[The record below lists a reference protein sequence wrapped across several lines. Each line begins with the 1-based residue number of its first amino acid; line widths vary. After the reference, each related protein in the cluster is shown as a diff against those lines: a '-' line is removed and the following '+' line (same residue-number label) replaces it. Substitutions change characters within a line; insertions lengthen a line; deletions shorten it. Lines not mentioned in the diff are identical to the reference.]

1 MAARIELMIVAGE
14 ASGDA
19 HAGELIAELR
29 RRHPDWRFFGCGG
42 VALRAAGCELLVDA
56 RELAVVGLFEVA
68 SHLPRIYGLYRR
80 LRRALEERRPAALI
94 LVDFPD
100 FNLRL
105 ARAAARRGVPVVYFI
120 SPQLWA
126 WRGRRVKA
134 IRRDVRRMICIFPFE
149 PAFYARHGIEVDYVG
164 HPLVE
169 RVRAETSESEF
180 RRRHGLDDAPLIA
193 LLPGSRRREV
203 AFHLPVLLA
212 AARRLHAERGAR
224 FVLPAA
230 NTLGKGAI
238 DEMIP
243 AEQRLYVHV
252 VEGETYD
259 AVAHSRV
266 AIVASGTATLE
277 TALLGTPQV
286 VIYRLSTWTYRLG
299 RRWVKTPHFAMVNLI
314 AGRRLAPEL
323 IQEKLTAEAVV
334 DWVLKYLD
342 DPAAQEAM
350 RQGLQQVRA
359 RLGKP
364 GAIARAAQVIEEVVA
379 PVARYP
385 SSGEFSA

>member
-1 MAARIELMIVAGE
+1 M
-14 ASGDA
+14 
-19 HAGELIAELR
+19 AELR
-29 RRHPDWRFFGCGG
+29 RRHPDWQFFGCGG
-42 VALRAAGCELLVDA
+42 EALRAAGCELLVDA

-126 WRGRRVKA
+126 WRGGRVKA

-149 PAFYARHGIEVDYVG
+149 PEFYARHGIEVDYVG

-169 RVRAETSESEF
+169 RVRARTSEAEF
-180 RRRHGLDDAPLIA
+180 RSRHGLGEAPLIA

-230 NTLGKGAI
+230 STLGKAVIGA
-238 DEMIP
+238 MIP
-243 AEQRLYVHV
+243 AEQRDYVQV

-323 IQEKLTAEAVV
+323 IQEKLTEEAVV
-334 DWVLKYLD
+334 NWVLKYLD
-342 DPAAQEAM
+342 DPAAREAM

-359 RLGKP
+359 RLGEP
-364 GAIARAAQVIEEVVA
+364 GAIGRAAQVIEAVVA